1 MYVLSHNGATK
12 WMQNKFQ
19 TFRTN
24 KVYHY
29 VLEKYIYIY
38 SVYIYILELLT
49 TLL

>member
-29 VLEKYIYIY
+29 VLEKNKYI
-38 SVYIYILELLT
+38 YIYILELLT